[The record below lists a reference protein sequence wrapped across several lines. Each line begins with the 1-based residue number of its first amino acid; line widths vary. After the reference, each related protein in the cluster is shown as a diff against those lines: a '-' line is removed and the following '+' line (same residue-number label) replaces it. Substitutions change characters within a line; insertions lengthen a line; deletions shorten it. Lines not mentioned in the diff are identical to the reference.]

1 MFDKV
6 VLCNQGSSI
15 LNQVRSRTLSLESG
29 TVKVLLLGGDKI
41 ASNWN
46 AIEVASGENGLSV
59 SLTGKQI
66 PSYVISSFFS
76 CLSELHV
83 VARCKDIDKPSF
95 GQCHGVLVAVNNQAI
110 ILAVSDEN
118 IVVNDK
124 LFMTFDV
131 EETNNVLTAKA
142 DFDGVITQGI
152 LEERLKKIG
161 EDFSLGSASRKDYS
175 GNVLEENGGGKLPTN
190 DAIKTYIKTHVGDG
204 TLRIDKG
211 GTTNVGTESFT
222 ANQADDTTFYLGL
235 VPPLIKAS

>member
-6 VLCNQGSSI
+6 VLCKQGSSI

-46 AIEVASGENGLSV
+46 DIEVASKETGLSV
-59 SLTGKQI
+59 SLKEKEI
-66 PSYVISSFFS
+66 PSSVISSFFS
-76 CLSELHV
+76 CMSELHV
-83 VARCKDIDKPSF
+83 VARCKDTDKPPF
-95 GQCHGVLVAVNNQAI
+95 GLCHGVLVAVNNQAI

-142 DFDGVITQGI
+142 DFLSSFFDKALICSSVGWKETISP
-152 LEERLKKIG
+152 IG
-161 EDFSLGSASRKDYS
+161 LYS
-175 GNVLEENGGGKLPTN
+175 SNLTP
-190 DAIKTYIKTHVGDG
+190 
-204 TLRIDKG
+204 
-211 GTTNVGTESFT
+211 
-222 ANQADDTTFYLGL
+222 
-235 VPPLIKAS
+235 